1 MKKMF
6 VLSVLLVALMAL
18 FIPTTSAQDGGCYNL
33 AQADCDYLNAA
44 SANTALATSFNQ
56 SFTLNVEVT
65 GLEGLA
71 MMAPGTPSSLSLQVA
86 GEGAAVVDSADS
98 FPINFNLPMSVVID
112 GVEATVR
119 ADIVDG
125 VVYFGQE
132 GQVVGIPLDAF
143 FGALGLDMSAL
154 TMSGGGGDMLSGLG
168 GMLPVNDYV
177 NFERL
182 ADVDGASPFL
192 FAVDI
197 SGMLQSP
204 EIGSMLGM
212 VGPMLGGSDSDPM
225 LGMLLGSLPQ
235 IMEGLDLKL
244 DVTQYVTG
252 DNFVNKLTFN
262 FDGSIDLD
270 AILGALMGTPGGM
283 GMGTVVIA
291 VDFEVQLSQFN
302 EALTVA
308 APEGAVILT
317 PEQIQQ
323 IFGQLGGLGGMLP

>member
-33 AQADCDYLNAA
+33 PQADCDYVNAA

-71 MMAPGTPSSLSLQVA
+71 MMAPGTPSSISLQVA
-86 GEGAAVVDSADS
+86 GAGSLVMDATDS
-98 FPINFNLPMSVVID
+98 FPVNFNLPMTVVID
-112 GVEATVR
+112 GVEANVR

-125 VVYFGQE
+125 VLYFGQDA
-132 GQVVGIPLDAF
+132 QVVGIPLDAF
-143 FGALGLDMSAL
+143 FNVMGMDMADL
-154 TMSGGGGDMLSGLG
+154 TMSGGGGDMLSGLSS
-168 GMLPVNDYV
+168 MVPVDDYV
-177 NFERL
+177 NYERL
-182 ADVDGASPFL
+182 ADVDGTSPFL

-212 VGPMLGGSDSDPM
+212 VGPMLGGSSSDPM
-225 LGMLLGSLPQ
+225 VGMLLGALPQ
-235 IMEGLDLKL
+235 IMEGLDLKF

-252 DNFVNKLTFN
+252 DNWINKLTMN

-291 VDFEVQLSQFN
+291 VDFEVQLGQFN

-308 APEGAVILT
+308 APEGAVILSE
-317 PEQIQQ
+317 EQIQQ